1 MNSPLAAADG
11 SVQSEAMDPF
21 RPDDPATLQQ
31 AADRARRLL
40 DHLVRD
46 RDELAAFVSVADLPG
61 LAHLPSPGL
70 LAEGQAALQHAIDAA
85 GRLADDLGSAAQAA
99 RLGGPA

>member
-1 MNSPLAAADG
+1 
-11 SVQSEAMDPF
+11 MDPF

-40 DHLVRD
+40 EHLVHD
-46 RDELAAFVSVADLPG
+46 RDELASFVSRPDLPG

-85 GRLADDLGSAAQAA
+85 GRLAEDLGAAADVA
-99 RLGGPA
+99 RPGAFP

>member
-1 MNSPLAAADG
+1 
-11 SVQSEAMDPF
+11 MDPF
-21 RPDDPATLQQ
+21 PPDDPATLQQ

-46 RDELAAFVSVADLPG
+46 REELAFFAGRADLPG
-61 LAHLPSPGL
+61 FAHLPPPGL

-85 GRLADDLGSAAQAA
+85 GRLAEDLNAAADA
-99 RLGGPA
+99 TRLGG